1 MYTMLTSRWHCCS
14 CVQLNRSRLM
24 TVRPLL
30 NVVGDCIHL
39 SRASLAVRFLGHEK
53 KRLSHF
59 IRSTWNNYCV
69 QCGDVAGN
77 TNSAVLFDI
86 FIAEHLFTSSCVR
99 VFWTCLENGTF
110 GWLVSHTEWRLIEII
125 WLCLWSRIG
134 GGGQACN
141 FIELHRSALYWA
153 LYMLC
158 TIYCASLGFTWLH
171 ALQCNVFWSSA
182 SMMQHHIA
190 QLLLARMLLNKTN
203 VLQSRRTV
211 LLGDDIL
218 LLIHFQTIYFPDT
231 LLRCFCGKNPTALL
245 PARCPCMARISL
257 RRLSSDRIGNCCL
270 WELLIASHLITTL
283 EFLQSLK
290 HHLHPH
296 LDQWLSSS
304 TEASQYNLIK
314 LIQWEDISS

>member
-1 MYTMLTSRWHCCS
+1 MLGHK
-14 CVQLNRSRLM
+14 QGDG
-24 TVRPLL
+24 
-30 NVVGDCIHL
+30 GDCIHL

-99 VFWTCLENGTF
+99 VFWTCPENGTF

-153 LYMLC
+153 LHALHYITFYWAL
-158 TIYCASLGFTWLH
+158 LGFTWLH
-171 ALQCNVFWSSA
+171 ALQCSAVFWSSA
-182 SMMQHHIA
+182 SYCTCFWTRQMFCSPSGGWYSA
-190 QLLLARMLLNKTN
+190 ADSLSNNLLSWHSAP
-203 VLQSRRTV
+203 V
-211 LLGDDIL
+211 LLW
-218 LLIHFQTIYFPDT
+218 QKSYSVVACT
-231 LLRCFCGKNPTALL
+231 LPLYGKNITAT
-245 PARCPCMARISL
+245 SL
-257 RRLSSDRIGNCCL
+257 VG
-270 WELLIASHLITTL
+270 
-283 EFLQSLK
+283 
-290 HHLHPH
+290 
-296 LDQWLSSS
+296 
-304 TEASQYNLIK
+304 
-314 LIQWEDISS
+314 

>member
-1 MYTMLTSRWHCCS
+1 MLGHK
-14 CVQLNRSRLM
+14 QGDG
-24 TVRPLL
+24 
-30 NVVGDCIHL
+30 GDCIHL

-99 VFWTCLENGTF
+99 VFWTCPENGTF

-141 FIELHRSALYWA
+141 FIELHRPLRFIG

-158 TIYCASLGFTWLH
+158 TILH
-171 ALQCNVFWSSA
+171 FIGLYWALHGYMLCSAVQCFDLL
-182 SMMQHHIA
+182 HHIA

-203 VLQSRRTV
+203 VLQSFWGMTFCCWFTFKRFIFLTLCSDASV
-211 LLGDDIL
+211 AKIL
-218 LLIHFQTIYFPDT
+218 Q
-231 LLRCFCGKNPTALL
+231 R
-245 PARCPCMARISL
+245 
-257 RRLSSDRIGNCCL
+257 CCL
-270 WELLIASHLITTL
+270 HVAPVWQEYHRDVSRRIELAIVASGSFWLPLTWSPPWNFSSRSNIIFILTLINDCPHP
-283 EFLQSLK
+283 QK
-290 HHLHPH
+290 LHN
-296 LDQWLSSS
+296 
-304 TEASQYNLIK
+304 T
-314 LIQWEDISS
+314 ISSN

>member
-1 MYTMLTSRWHCCS
+1 MLGHK
-14 CVQLNRSRLM
+14 QGDG
-24 TVRPLL
+24 
-30 NVVGDCIHL
+30 GDCIHL

-99 VFWTCLENGTF
+99 VFWTCPENGTF

-153 LYMLC
+153 LHALHYITFYWAL
-158 TIYCASLGFTWLH
+158 LGFTWLH
-171 ALQCNVFWSSA
+171 ALQCSAVFWSSA
-182 SMMQHHIA
+182 SYCTAFEQA
-190 QLLLARMLLNKTN
+190 KCFA
-203 VLQSRRTV
+203 V

-218 LLIHFQTIYFPDT
+218 LLIHFQTVYFPDT

-245 PARCPCMARISL
+245 PARCPCMARISP

-283 EFLQSLK
+283 ECLQSLK
-290 HHLHPH
+290 HHLHPN

-314 LIQWEDISS
+314 LIQW

>member
-1 MYTMLTSRWHCCS
+1 MLGHKQG
-14 CVQLNRSRLM
+14 VG
-24 TVRPLL
+24 
-30 NVVGDCIHL
+30 GDCIHL

-99 VFWTCLENGTF
+99 VFWTCPENGTF

-182 SMMQHHIA
+182 SYCTAFACTHAFKQDKCFAVQKDCPSGGWHSAADSLSNGLFSWHSA
-190 QLLLARMLLNKTN
+190 PMLLWQKSYS
-203 VLQSRRTV
+203 VV
-211 LLGDDIL
+211 AC
-218 LLIHFQTIYFPDT
+218 T
-231 LLRCFCGKNPTALL
+231 LPLYGKNITAT
-245 PARCPCMARISL
+245 SL
-257 RRLSSDRIGNCCL
+257 VG
-270 WELLIASHLITTL
+270 
-283 EFLQSLK
+283 
-290 HHLHPH
+290 
-296 LDQWLSSS
+296 
-304 TEASQYNLIK
+304 
-314 LIQWEDISS
+314 

>member
-1 MYTMLTSRWHCCS
+1 MYTMRTSRWHCCS

-59 IRSTWNNYCV
+59 IRSTWNNYCM

-99 VFWTCLENGTF
+99 VFWTCPENGTF

-141 FIELHRSALYWA
+141 FIELHRFALYWA

-158 TIYCASLGFTWLH
+158 TIYVKLQDQWNGPYFFLKKSYLSPRWTKLPQFFFLGEF
-171 ALQCNVFWSSA
+171 S
-182 SMMQHHIA
+182 HHIF
-190 QLLLARMLLNKTN
+190 ML
-203 VLQSRRTV
+203 
-211 LLGDDIL
+211 
-218 LLIHFQTIYFPDT
+218 
-231 LLRCFCGKNPTALL
+231 
-245 PARCPCMARISL
+245 
-257 RRLSSDRIGNCCL
+257 
-270 WELLIASHLITTL
+270 
-283 EFLQSLK
+283 
-290 HHLHPH
+290 
-296 LDQWLSSS
+296 
-304 TEASQYNLIK
+304 
-314 LIQWEDISS
+314 